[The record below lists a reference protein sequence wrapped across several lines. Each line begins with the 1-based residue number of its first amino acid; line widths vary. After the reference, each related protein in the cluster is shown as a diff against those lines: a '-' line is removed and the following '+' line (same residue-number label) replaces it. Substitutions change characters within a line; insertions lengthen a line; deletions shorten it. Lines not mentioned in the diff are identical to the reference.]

1 MLTAELVTV
10 SADPAGTVADAALAV
25 GRLLERAGCPL
36 RARRVVAAEERLDR
50 DEGQCGVLRLVGAV
64 ERHEHLLVGPAESLE
79 TEQLTAD
86 RRDPAGHAEVQTL
99 ADESRADLR
108 APSPND
114 LVDLGISLEDTEDGQ
129 ALVKLVPAAQ
139 LQAAKREKEAA
150 AAEKAARKAQAAEQA
165 RLKRL
170 ENLEKG
176 RVAPDQLFKTDDF
189 SEWDERG
196 LPTKDQ
202 QGAELAKKRRKN
214 LEKDFD
220 KQTKLHK
227 EFLEAKQK
235 GEIQ

>member
-1 MLTAELVTV
+1 MAHV
-10 SADPAGTVADAALAV
+10 
-25 GRLLERAGCPL
+25 
-36 RARRVVAAEERLDR
+36 
-50 DEGQCGVLRLVGAV
+50 
-64 ERHEHLLVGPAESLE
+64 
-79 TEQLTAD
+79 AD
-86 RRDPAGHAEVQTL
+86 RRVRLCFCHPQWLLHL
-99 ADESRADLR
+99 PLR
-108 APSPND
+108 DND
-114 LVDLGISLEDTEDGQ
+114 LVDLGVALEDTEDGK

-176 RVAPDQLFKTDDF
+176 RTLPEQLFRTAEY

-196 LPTKDQ
+196 IPTKDKE
-202 QGAELAKKRRKN
+202 GADLAKKRRKN
-214 LEKDFD
+214 LEKDWD

-227 EFLEAKQK
+227 DFLDAKAS